1 VCPVANEKLARPMR
15 LLAALLALGI
25 ASACHRP
32 VAHLKVPQQSAVAL
46 TGGTTTSMIYVARTS
61 EGVLVIDLGW
71 TGYRRPLK
79 HALEELGVTNR
90 DVRWVFVTHAHR
102 DHVSAWRAFR
112 SATFFLAEPEVPL
125 FVGKKLPRA
134 WIPRIADRLKP
145 PGRPRAGEIALH
157 SFNDDTTFVFGSDTL
172 RAYLV
177 TGHTA
182 GSAAYLFRGTLFAG
196 DAVSW
201 ATMGEFGPAMLQY
214 SDRPRAADRNL
225 ARLWTRLP
233 SGGVRYVCT
242 AHARCAL
249 FTPQFL
255 EDVAR

>member
-1 VCPVANEKLARPMR
+1 MSRMR
-15 LLAALLALGI
+15 FLKGLLALGCL
-25 ASACHRP
+25 AGCHRP

-61 EGVLVIDLGW
+61 EGVVAIDLGW
-71 TGYRRPLK
+71 TGYRRPLRR
-79 HALEELGVTNR
+79 ALEDVGVMSG

-102 DHVSAWRAFR
+102 DHISAWRAFR
-112 SATFFLAEPEVPL
+112 SAQFYLAEAEVPL
-125 FVGKKLPRA
+125 FVGKKRSKG
-134 WIPRIADRLKP
+134 WVPRIADWLKP
-145 PGRPRAGEIALH
+145 PERPRAGEVALH
-157 SFNDDTTFVFGSDTL
+157 SFASDTTFVFGGDTL

-182 GSAAYLFRGTLFAG
+182 GSAAYLFRGVLFAG

-201 ATMGEFGPAMLQY
+201 STVGEFAPAKIQY
-214 SDRPRAADRNL
+214 SDNHRAAARNL
-225 ARLWTRLP
+225 ARLWPRLP
-233 SGGVRYVCT
+233 ANGVRYVCT

-255 EDVAR
+255 EDVSR